1 MIHGVPVIHVGRGSS
16 NFFCNLIRAYLK
28 NYAVVHVVASG
39 QYINLSVWVL
49 SSICEEYFTSDMC
62 VGQQGDDVTFMF
74 YVHASRHDTPVGR
87 FVCENDSHYIKVG
100 KYSNT
105 KFLKYLLST
114 RSSADLVAAGSSCRL
129 LCHMIPHAY
138 MMGFHVEHI
147 QPIKPL
153 DVHGTEK
160 AGLHVYMQ
168 RRDLLP
174 YDPLSNMPC
183 TADLPEKTM

>member
-1 MIHGVPVIHVGRGSS
+1 MIHGVPIIHVGRGSS

-28 NYAVVHVVASG
+28 NYTMVHVVASG
-39 QYINLSVWVL
+39 SYINLSVWVL

-74 YVHASRHDTPVGR
+74 YVHATRHDTPVGT
-87 FVCENDSHYIKVG
+87 FVCEEDTPYIKIG
-100 KYSNT
+100 KYSNSHV
-105 KFLKYLLST
+105 LEGLLST
-114 RSSADLVAAGSSCRL
+114 RASADLVAAGSSCRL

-138 MMGFHVEHI
+138 AMGFHVEHI

-153 DVHGTEK
+153 DVHGAEK

-174 YDPLSNMPC
+174 YDPLPIVPC
-183 TADLPEKTM
+183 PPDISKKIM